1 MPNIGFKNKMH
12 LIKSNMPFLSNFF
25 NLGFIQVSNAVIQI
39 LLFPLIIHVVGL
51 GNFGLVMVANSVAS
65 LAGLIINYGTGLSGI
80 KDVTIH
86 KENPSTL
93 SKTVYTIFFTR
104 LSLSILCLT
113 ALPVLYLANYNLTYL
128 LLATPIL
135 LTEIVNP
142 LFFFTGIEKLFLY
155 NLTNLISK
163 LMAAVF
169 ILLMIKTQENAPWVN
184 FYLGIFNLFF
194 YLLLGIYTIK
204 KYSLGKV
211 SFHLS
216 AVYSLL
222 KHNFYLV
229 GNNISVQLQ
238 QSFFL
243 FTIATTHNPLLLGAY
258 SLCDKIVWSFRLL
271 LTAFSGA
278 TFPKAV
284 RLYQE
289 GESLWYAYKRKTNQY
304 LAGFFLLAGLSL
316 FFLSPLITRILT
328 GSEDTLTSS
337 FIRAVSFVPFV
348 SSMNVLNVL
357 DLLIKNRY
365 SDIFKISMILLAITI
380 LTSLLLITFSSAS
393 YFGYYPLIIES
404 CSIPLYLYAIK
415 RSPKN
420 TYPNE
425 Y

>member
-1 MPNIGFKNKMH
+1 MSIIGYKNKTN
-12 LIKSNMPFLSNFF
+12 LLKSNLPFLSNFL

-51 GNFGLVMVANSVAS
+51 GKFGIVMVANSLAS
-65 LAGLIINYGTGLSGI
+65 LAGLIVNYGTGLSGI
-80 KDVTIH
+80 KDVTLH
-86 KENPSTL
+86 KANPSVL

-104 LSLSILCLT
+104 LSLAIACLLT
-113 ALPVLYLANYNLTYL
+113 LPVLYLAHFDLTYL
-128 LLATPIL
+128 LPAIPIL

-155 NLTNLISK
+155 NLANLFSK
-163 LMAAVF
+163 LIASAF
-169 ILLMIKTQENAPWVN
+169 ILFLIKTPENAPWVN

-194 YLLLGIYTIK
+194 YLLLGIYTLK
-204 KYSLGKV
+204 KFKLGNV
-211 SFHLS
+211 LIDLRSVF
-216 AVYSLL
+216 SLL

-243 FTIATTHNPLLLGAY
+243 FAIATANNPLLLGAY

-278 TFPKAV
+278 VFPKAV
-284 RLYQE
+284 RMYQE
-289 GESLWYAYKRKTNQY
+289 NEAYWNIYKRKTNQY
-304 LAGFFLLAGLSL
+304 LAAFFILAGLGLL
-316 FFLSPLITRILT
+316 FLAPLITRILT
-328 GSEDTLTSS
+328 GGEDALTTS

-365 SDIFKISMILLAITI
+365 SDIFKIAMILLSITI

-404 CSIPLYLYAIK
+404 CSIPLYLYFIK
-415 RSPKN
+415 KTSKKVLL
-420 TYPNE
+420 NE
-425 Y
+425 